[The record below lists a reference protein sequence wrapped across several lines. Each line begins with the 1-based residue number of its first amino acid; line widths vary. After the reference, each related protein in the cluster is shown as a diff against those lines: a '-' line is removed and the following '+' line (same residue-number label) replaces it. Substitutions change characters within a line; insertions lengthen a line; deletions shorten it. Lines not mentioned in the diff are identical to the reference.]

1 MGKYFEYYPASKSV
15 WLKRHFFFWSC
26 FFLSTLMRRCATAFR
41 NVFWDRSNCKLW
53 YLQCAIVDMQVL
65 CDCSMEVTNLWYQLM
80 RKILY
85 RGGVKKI
92 DLHWATEDTRNGYEE
107 HNITYSWSSDVTV
120 QKLNFTF
127 CLNVKIWN
135 KLVKKQASFCVGRHN
150 NIYVNRNMIWP
161 HVRRSGKPKQPL
173 NVLFGV
179 D

>member
-1 MGKYFEYYPASKSV
+1 MKDPTSSLFSWQHISFSD
-15 WLKRHFFFWSC
+15 LI
-26 FFLSTLMRRCATAFR
+26 LSTLMKKYRATAFR

-85 RGGVKKI
+85 RGGVKKSTYI
-92 DLHWATEDTRNGYEE
+92 EPQKTQEMAMKNT
-107 HNITYSWSSDVTV
+107 TYSWSSDVTV
-120 QKLNFTF
+120 HKLNLAF